1 MIVKKRFLTLAPSGA
16 VLVESDKAV
25 EINSLIFAEYD
36 SEHRLVS
43 AEVKPVTAVEAKG
56 ASRTSYTVKSKDNT
70 LRVMLWNSISKMQ
83 PLEFTYKT
91 GEVGEPQLSLRKN
104 KCLFLRHR
112 KADSDILKIS
122 LSAVFLP

>member
-1 MIVKKRFLTLAPSGA
+1 
-16 VLVESDKAV
+16 
-25 EINSLIFAEYD
+25 
-36 SEHRLVS
+36 
-43 AEVKPVTAVEAKG
+43 
-56 ASRTSYTVKSKDNT
+56 
-70 LRVMLWNSISKMQ
+70 MLWNSISKMQ

-122 LSAVFLP
+122 LSAVFLPKFLRPQAQLRLFHSNRFSKVARLINIAAFVRSNVISEKLQRHNRERGEKHFVCFGDFDNVIRNVLHILV

>member
-1 MIVKKRFLTLAPSGA
+1 MIVKKRFLILAPSGA

-36 SEHRLVS
+36 SEGSFVS
-43 AEVKPVTAVEAKG
+43 MEVKKVSVEAKG
-56 ASRTSYTVKSKDNT
+56 VASTNYTVKSKDNT

-104 KCLFLRHR
+104 KCLF
-112 KADSDILKIS
+112 
-122 LSAVFLP
+122 